1 MVQKLLSGILIYY
14 YFNNMLKSSNYGFTR
29 LEKLMNN
36 ILVLKVIRIIKKL
49 LYFKKKN
56 LGVSLTGFT
65 LLEAMMVIVIIGIM
79 SVFFV
84 VNTRPNQFALL
95 RMDTT
100 RLAADIRYI
109 RSMATTRAAYNGS
122 YPADGYGIIFYNKD
136 GSINKSYY
144 ELYAGSNL
152 LKTVYLANV
161 AFRFVD
167 PNLEYPTAIN
177 ITTPKKFF
185 FKTENKVVSDLT
197 PSASGEYKIDIY
209 YAYVVGAYYK
219 SQITIGQKT
228 SDEFTW
234 SNLATTY
241 DTNNPVCGNGVV
253 ELGEECERYENQLD
267 SKFTVQDPDCLLPP
281 NCRYNKCGDGIILG
295 EETCETNWAD
305 EYHCSLYGVS
315 YQFSSCSYLNVM
327 GTCSKI
333 DDITSIYYDDD
344 GDGFVDTET
353 RGYIN
358 KKCCPSNRYFC
369 LDCKING
376 VNMCDGL

>member
-1 MVQKLLSGILIYY
+1 MAVKLLSGILIYY
-14 YFNNMLKSSNYGFTR
+14 YFNNMRANYNSEFTQ

-65 LLEAMMVIVIIGIM
+65 LIEAMAVIVIIGIM

-84 VNTRPNQFALL
+84 VNTKPDQIALL
-95 RMDTT
+95 KMDTT

-109 RSMATTRAAYNGS
+109 RSMATTRTTYNGS
-122 YPADGYGIIFYNKD
+122 YPSDGYGIIFYNKD

-209 YAYVVGAYYK
+209 YAYTLKAYYK

-241 DTNNPVCGNGVV
+241 DTNNPICNNGVV
-253 ELGEECERYENQLD
+253 ELGEECERYYERANETDPYVVHDEN
-267 SKFTVQDPDCLLPP
+267 CLL
-281 NCRYNKCGDGIILG
+281 NCRYNQCGDGIILG
-295 EETCETNWAD
+295 KETCESPLASQ
-305 EYHCSLYGVS
+305 YQCIGAIVS
-315 YQFSSCSYLNVM
+315 SSECSYIN
-327 GTCSKI
+327 GRATCTVI
-333 DDITSIYYDDD
+333 DDINPIIEQADD
-344 GDGFVDTET
+344 TIT
-353 RGYIN
+353 LGYIN
-358 KKCCPSNRYFC
+358 KICCLTSIRNPKYCN
-369 LDCKING
+369 DCVRSSI
-376 VNMCDGL
+376 GLCPMDSDY

>member
-1 MVQKLLSGILIYY
+1 
-14 YFNNMLKSSNYGFTR
+14 
-29 LEKLMNN
+29 MNN
-36 ILVLKVIRIIKKL
+36 ILVLKAIRIIKKL

-65 LLEAMMVIVIIGIM
+65 LIEAMAVIVIIGLI

-84 VNTRPNQFALL
+84 VNTKPDQFALL
-95 RMDTT
+95 KMDTT

-109 RSMATTRAAYNGS
+109 RSMATTRATYNGS

-197 PSASGEYKIDIY
+197 ASASGEYKIDIY
-209 YAYVVGAYYK
+209 YAYSVGAYYK

-228 SDEFTW
+228 SDDFTW

-241 DTNNPVCGNGVV
+241 DTNDPVCRNGVV
-253 ELGEECERYENQLD
+253 ELGEECERYEPR
-267 SKFTVQDPDCLLPP
+267 TYPTDPLIIREDGHDCLL
-281 NCRYNKCGDGIILG
+281 NCRSNQCGDGIILG
-295 EETCETNWAD
+295 EETCETTIGGSDYYCPNWNWAMN
-305 EYHCSLYGVS
+305 CSSLSGCQTISDVITEEDGKQILGKYIAKSCCTIVTS
-315 YQFSSCSYLNVM
+315 YCV
-327 GTCSKI
+327 
-333 DDITSIYYDDD
+333 
-344 GDGFVDTET
+344 
-353 RGYIN
+353 
-358 KKCCPSNRYFC
+358 
-369 LDCKING
+369 DCKKQKVLQICN
-376 VNMCDGL
+376 